1 MDNEQ
6 KNSMINIDV
15 KDLPLN
21 KLIDTVSKAIG
32 IIYEPRNVKQLAKAE
47 AEKIREISGAVREN
61 DDLDI
66 VYNDGAL
73 SISALNENV
82 LLERAKTR
90 LAVET
95 LKKQHHI
102 DSVVSNAIDYIENAE
117 QVSETP
123 VDIDW
128 LDDFFEKVS
137 HISNEQMQ
145 KLWARILVGEVCEPG
160 TYSKRTLDVLA
171 KLTTEEA
178 ILYSKIVP
186 YVLNCMAPDNEFESR
201 DYFIPTDRTV
211 LNQCGISYDTIFRL
225 DNAGL
230 MDSSGWVSVGIVILP
245 NSVEYIFHGDKAQ
258 IAIENKT
265 TTKCNKSCS
274 AYLLTQEGMELLK
287 VSKVDSLPEGIEDY
301 FVHCKKLFK

>member
-1 MDNEQ
+1 MFD
-6 KNSMINIDV
+6 IDI
-15 KDLPLN
+15 KDIPLN

-61 DDLDI
+61 GDLDI
-66 VYNDGAL
+66 VYNDGEL
-73 SISALNENV
+73 SISTLNENV

-90 LAVET
+90 LAVES

-102 DSVVSNAIDYIENAE
+102 DSVVSNAIDYIEKVDE
-117 QVSETP
+117 VSESS

-186 YVLNCMAPDNEFESR
+186 YVLNCTAPNNEFESR
-201 DYFIPTDRTV
+201 DYFIPTDNE
-211 LNQCGISYDTIFRL
+211 LLKKCSISYDTIFRL
-225 DNAGL
+225 NNAGL
-230 MDSSGWVSVGIVILP
+230 MDSNGLVSVGIVILP

-265 TTKCNKSCS
+265 TAICNKSCS
-274 AYLLTQEGMELLK
+274 AYLLTREGVELLK
-287 VSKVDSLPEGIEDY
+287 VSNVDNLPDNIEAYLED
-301 FVHCKKLFK
+301 CKELFK